1 MEDVALVLWGLYG
14 LLALV
19 LPAVLQLARSGT
31 TGLRGVSGRPG
42 SVEWFAGVGFVAG
55 IALGVGSPLLAQSGE
70 VEPIGA
76 LDRSGV
82 HAAGIVLFALG
93 LAATVAS
100 QQWMGRSWR
109 VGVDERERTELVTAG
124 PFAFVRNPIYTALT
138 TVFAGLALVVPSLA
152 SFASLAVL
160 IASLEVQ
167 AHVVEEPYLIRTHG
181 DAYLSY
187 ARRVGRF
194 VPGVGRLR

>member
-55 IALGVGSPLLAQSGE
+55 IALGIGSPLLAQSGE